1 MTMSVGTYSVLSLKR
16 ARICFRQLSQ
26 ARRRWAGAPLQQER
40 RSQCV
45 KSRVQSPKSF
55 LPLHCT
61 EAENELFP
69 PRWERAP
76 SPAYTYIHRGDKL
89 FVWTR
94 VVCAV
99 KSSEL
104 TYFRTNTNGT
114 FRRRGS

>member
-1 MTMSVGTYSVLSLKR
+1 MSVGTYSVLSLKR

-26 ARRRWAGAPLQQER
+26 ARRRWAGAPLQQEG

-69 PRWERAP
+69 PR
-76 SPAYTYIHRGDKL
+76 RGLPRLRLVDPGEC
-89 FVWTR
+89 R
-94 VVCAV
+94 DG
-99 KSSEL
+99 L
-104 TYFRTNTNGT
+104 TILT
-114 FRRRGS
+114 